1 MATKQ
6 PIHKLIGMLLSLGL
20 VAFSATAAK
29 AGPARLVGQVKDVT
43 GKPLQATV
51 QLGEQTVTTDSQGI
65 YELGNLTQGR
75 WQVQVNSEGYT
86 PVKARVWLVEEM
98 TTPLD
103 IALEKAVAPH
113 ELSKVGMI
121 GVGALPHTNKLSQ
134 RMAEEMVRLGAFPEV
149 GPFTLLQPP
158 LLTPILKKL
167 DRPLYEILD
176 KDIMEKLAQGK
187 ASEQQVREFFS
198 YVGLKALAIARVD
211 FLNQSENP
219 EETELKSRSRVEL
232 WEFNKDNRLTVR
244 VLAEAGRN
252 EKQDRLINQ
261 DEAVQL
267 YQIQVTQMAGE
278 IGKRWEGQNSPWIAY
293 LPKGTTLPT
302 PGSTKEVTG
311 EMVRPK

>member
-1 MATKQ
+1 MATNQ
-6 PIHKLIGMLLSLGL
+6 PIHKLIGMLLNLGL
-20 VAFSATAAK
+20 VAFSATAAQ

-51 QLGEQTVTTDSQGI
+51 QLGEQAVTTDSRGV
-65 YELGNLTQGR
+65 YELDNLTQGR
-75 WQVQVNSEGYT
+75 WPVQVKSEGYT
-86 PVKARVWLVEEM
+86 SVNARVWLVEEM

-103 IALEKAVAPH
+103 IALEKAVVPH
-113 ELSKVGMI
+113 ALTNVGMI
-121 GVGALPHTNKLSQ
+121 GVGALPHTNNLSR
-134 RMAEEMVRLGAFPEV
+134 RMAEELVRLGAFPEV

-232 WEFNKDNRLTVR
+232 WEFNKDNHLTVR

-261 DEAVQL
+261 DEAVML
-267 YQIQVTQMAGE
+267 YQVQVTQMAGE

-293 LPKGTTLPT
+293 LPKGTKLT

-311 EMVRPK
+311 EVVPKK